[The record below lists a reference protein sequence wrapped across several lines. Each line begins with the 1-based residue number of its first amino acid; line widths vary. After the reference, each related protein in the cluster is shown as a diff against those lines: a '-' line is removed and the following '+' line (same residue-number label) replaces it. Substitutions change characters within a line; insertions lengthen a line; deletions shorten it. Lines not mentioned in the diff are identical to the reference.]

1 MLPLVKRTIPPRKSV
16 RPVGTK
22 PAPLTVTVGSHAAVA
37 VGVAVGVGVF
47 VEVEVLVGV
56 AVFVDV
62 AVLVG
67 VGVLVDVGVL
77 VGVGVLVVVGVLVD
91 VAVLV
96 GVAVGSMTQTS
107 SCAPRTSRMAKET
120 APATDTVTV
129 VDPPGCTAPD
139 DQFSAELVTSRGNA
153 PALLNRMSSP
163 T

>member
-1 MLPLVKRTIPPRKSV
+1 MLPLVKRTIPPRNSV
-16 RPVGTK
+16 SPVGTK
-22 PAPLTVTVGSHAAVA
+22 PAPVTLTVGSHAAVA

-56 AVFVDV
+56 AV
-62 AVLVG
+62 LVG

-77 VGVGVLVVVGVLVD
+77 VGVGVLVEVGVLVD

-107 SCAPRTSRMAKET
+107 SCAPRTSRMAKEI
-120 APATDTVTV
+120 APAADTVTV

-139 DQFSAELVTSRGNA
+139 DQFSAELVSSRGNA
-153 PALLNRMSSP
+153 PALLKRTTSP
-163 T
+163 R

>member
-1 MLPLVKRTIPPRKSV
+1 MLPLVKRTIPPRNSV
-16 RPVGTK
+16 SPVGTK
-22 PAPLTVTVGSHAAVA
+22 PAPVTLTVGSHAAVA
-37 VGVAVGVGVF
+37 VGVAVGVAVL
-47 VEVEVLVGV
+47 VEVEVL
-56 AVFVDV
+56 VDV

-77 VGVGVLVVVGVLVD
+77 VGVGVLVEVGVLVT
-91 VAVLV
+91 VGVLV

-107 SCAPRTSRMAKET
+107 SWAPRTSRMAKEI

-153 PALLNRMSSP
+153 PALLKRTTSP
-163 T
+163 R

>member
-22 PAPLTVTVGSHAAVA
+22 PAPVTLTVGSHAAVA
-37 VGVAVGVGVF
+37 VGVAVGVAVL

-62 AVLVG
+62 EVLVG

-77 VGVGVLVVVGVLVD
+77 VGVGVLVEVGVLVD

-139 DQFSAELVTSRGNA
+139 DQLRAELVTSRGNA

-163 T
+163 R

>member
-1 MLPLVKRTIPPRKSV
+1 MLPLVNRTIPPRKSV

-22 PAPLTVTVGSHAAVA
+22 PAPVTLTVGSHAAVA

-56 AVFVDV
+56 AVFVGV
-62 AVLVG
+62 EVLVG

-77 VGVGVLVVVGVLVD
+77 VGVGVLVEVGVRVT
-91 VAVLV
+91 VGGLV

-107 SCAPRTSRMAKET
+107 SWAPRTSRMAKET

-139 DQFSAELVTSRGNA
+139 DQFSAVLVTSRGNA
-153 PALLNRMSSP
+153 PALLSP
-163 T
+163 TASPR